1 MNWPSFWEERDQN
14 SFVTFFSIFEWLSH
28 RVCMQA
34 GMWTR
39 GSLLRYQKAVRSWDG
54 SLPLHSSSLRGPCCC
69 PQCQS
74 SVFSTPVLGQT
85 HYMQPKTRAQKKS
98 CGPQPGRVESWR
110 CCLGPSSSWR
120 CHAGGS
126 LVANQGWAKFMCLFQ
141 TSWKTARG
149 RGFEE
154 WGILDMWC
162 EHSLMLFC
170 MLAGLSSSPLML
182 FSSRTPRFMQ
192 QRRLSIL
199 AQKTELHCLL
209 ILVSHHF
216 QIQVHKIKDEKHVV
230 LVLALQKG
238 KKIINEVL
246 QFSLCIR
253 KSGCY
258 YNMTT
263 SKFQRIKAALRKKCT
278 QTLLGLE
285 KLLLYL
291 SETRPEIAH
300 PQDICQ

>member
-1 MNWPSFWEERDQN
+1 
-14 SFVTFFSIFEWLSH
+14 
-28 RVCMQA
+28 MQA
-34 GMWTR
+34 YNSAWNG
-39 GSLLRYQKAVRSWDG
+39 
-54 SLPLHSSSLRGPCCC
+54 PLFERKEIRTHSSPFFPSLNGCHTVCACRQVCEHVGACSGIRKLTGAGTAPCLC
-69 PQCQS
+69 
-74 SVFSTPVLGQT
+74 TLPVSEDHAVAHSARALFFLLLCLGRT

-162 EHSLMLFC
+162 EHSLILFC

-238 KKIINEVL
+238 KKN
-246 QFSLCIR
+246 
-253 KSGCY
+253 Y
-258 YNMTT
+258 
-263 SKFQRIKAALRKKCT
+263 
-278 QTLLGLE
+278 
-285 KLLLYL
+285 
-291 SETRPEIAH
+291 
-300 PQDICQ
+300 